1 MQPEQG
7 CPTQFGFSQD
17 HRSHRTHDRRR
28 RRKQHLHMLNKAAS
42 LLVALND
49 FAVAWKTKE
58 EDAVAKRQTGDEPES
73 ITAVTVSTIQSNR
86 ECKLTKRARL
96 DAAYWGAVLFLQN
109 SVHKVLIQLCTL
121 RKFTRRI
128 LAYSWYWDV
137 LARGRARIE
146 GQCRATKLYWS
157 LHVRQSAMLIG
168 NTGDALISKV
178 TRCCGSFCS
187 LYKDFH
193 RHFVEAIWWVNVL
206 QRISACHMWRT
217 KWTVTVL
224 QVCLQHCWQN
234 EVNSK
239 RLAQVLQRD
248 DTLLQILCL
257 ICSTQNV
264 QEENEQLPPAAVS
277 LASEWIDAVACIRFS
292 DKQRPVHP
300 DELMETA
307 RSAMREAMRQYVR
320 KEEIRLRS
328 DLNVARDVLVD
339 LFGELQQWQHKRQPM
354 RSTPAKTLETLC
366 ERLLRAG
373 MHIWWTDFVQS
384 RP

>member
-1 MQPEQG
+1 
-7 CPTQFGFSQD
+7 
-17 HRSHRTHDRRR
+17 
-28 RRKQHLHMLNKAAS
+28 
-42 LLVALND
+42 
-49 FAVAWKTKE
+49 
-58 EDAVAKRQTGDEPES
+58 
-73 ITAVTVSTIQSNR
+73 
-86 ECKLTKRARL
+86 
-96 DAAYWGAVLFLQN
+96 
-109 SVHKVLIQLCTL
+109 
-121 RKFTRRI
+121 
-128 LAYSWYWDV
+128 
-137 LARGRARIE
+137 
-146 GQCRATKLYWS
+146 
-157 LHVRQSAMLIG
+157 
-168 NTGDALISKV
+168 
-178 TRCCGSFCS
+178 
-187 LYKDFH
+187 
-193 RHFVEAIWWVNVL
+193 
-206 QRISACHMWRT
+206 MWRT

-224 QVCLQHCWQN
+224 QVWLQQCWQN

-292 DKQRPVHP
+292 NKQRPVHP

-307 RSAMREAMRQYVR
+307 RSAMREAMHQYVR
-320 KEEIRLRS
+320 KEEIILRS

-373 MHIWWTDFVQS
+373 MHVWWTDSVQS